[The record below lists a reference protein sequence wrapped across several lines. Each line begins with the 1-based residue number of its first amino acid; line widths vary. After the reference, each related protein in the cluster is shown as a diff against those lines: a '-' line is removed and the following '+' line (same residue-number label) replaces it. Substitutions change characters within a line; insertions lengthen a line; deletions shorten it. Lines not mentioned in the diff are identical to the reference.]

1 MEMGFAGKG
10 GILSV
15 VLKDPMA
22 LFNAYMPYVTGGGL
36 FIETQKNVMLGDEVF
51 ILLDI
56 LEQGEPTPVS
66 AKVIWVTPK
75 GSTSFKPGIG
85 IQLGAENREVMNM
98 IETQIAE
105 LLNSPNPTHTM

>member
-15 VLKDPMA
+15 SLKDPMSV
-22 LFNAYMPYVTGGGL
+22 FNAYMPYVSGGGL
-36 FIETQKNVMLGDEVF
+36 FIETQKKVKLGDEVF
-51 ILLDI
+51 ILLQI
-56 LEQGEPTPVS
+56 LEQTEPTPVS

-85 IQLGAENREVMNM
+85 IQLGPDNRELMNM
-98 IETQIAE
+98 IETQIAD

>member
-1 MEMGFAGKG
+1 MEMGFASKG

-15 VLKDPMA
+15 ALKDPMS
-22 LFNAYMPYVTGGGL
+22 LFNAYMPYVKGGGL
-36 FIETQKNVMLGDEVF
+36 FIETQKDLKLGDEVF

-56 LEQGEPTPVS
+56 LDQSEPTPVS

-75 GSTSFKPGIG
+75 GSTSFRAGIG
-85 IQLGAENREVMNM
+85 IQLGEDNREIMNR

-105 LLNSPNPTHTM
+105 LLNSSKSTHTM

>member
-15 VLKDPMA
+15 SLKDPMSV
-22 LFNAYMPYVTGGGL
+22 FNAYMPYVTGGGL
-36 FIETQKNVMLGDEVF
+36 FIETQKNIQLGDEVF
-51 ILLDI
+51 ILLQL
-56 LEQGEPTPVS
+56 LEQSEPTPVS

-85 IQLGAENREVMNM
+85 IQLGEENRELMNM
-98 IETQIAE
+98 IETQIAG
-105 LLNSPNPTHTM
+105 LLNSSNPTLTM